1 MNSMFMNTEEMK
13 ALVEKLNEKIDNL
26 TDINEELKNKCSD
39 IDGSSDLWKGDDQE
53 LYYGYLKQIIDKLP
67 KDIETLKGYGV
78 FLKEA
83 IDNYEQR
90 DKDISKDIDNLQE
103 NLDVE

>member
-1 MNSMFMNTEEMK
+1 MNSMYMNTEEMK
-13 ALVEKLNEKIDNL
+13 ALVEKLNDKIENL
-26 TDINEELKNKCSD
+26 SDINEELNAKCSI
-39 IDGSSDLWKGDDQE
+39 IDGSSDSWKGDEQE
-53 LYYGYLKQIIDKLP
+53 QYYGYLKQIMDKLP
-67 KDIETLKGYGV
+67 KDIETLKGYST

-103 NLDVE
+103 RLDVE

>member
-26 TDINEELKNKCSD
+26 TDINEELKTKCSD